1 MLSIPGSVVFAGPG
15 QISRHQAMITI
26 TFVGDVVTNEV
37 VSLCGTNVQVSSAA
51 VEWGIWAVYQYTV
64 CRVFRPTQQIT

>member
-1 MLSIPGSVVFAGPG
+1 
-15 QISRHQAMITI
+15 MITI

-37 VSLCGTNVQVSSAA
+37 ISLCGTSFQVSSAA

-64 CRVFRPTQQIT
+64 CHAFRPTQQFFLTQ